1 MSSEP
6 PQGRT
11 RILGVPLDPLTM
23 DETVARVVDHVD
35 SGRPGCHMSV
45 NAATLILARDD
56 PQYLHW
62 LEQAD
67 IAGADGQSVV
77 TAAHLLSSHGPD
89 RVTGIDLMER
99 LLGEAQTRGWSV
111 YLLGARPRVVAR
123 LARRLE
129 RRGISVAGYRDG
141 YFGEGETD
149 AVLADIRRSGAHILF
164 VGIPTPRKE
173 RFLIEHARPAGV
185 PFSVGVGGSFDVLAG
200 LVRRAPHWMQ
210 ASGLEWLF
218 RLAQE
223 PGRLWRRNLTTNS
236 RFMLLVARELIRVRL
251 ASRPSPG
258 ADGSANR
265 DRTT

>member
-1 MSSEP
+1 MSSERA
-6 PQGRT
+6 QERA
-11 RILGVPLDPLTM
+11 RILGVPLDPLSM
-23 DETVARVVDHVD
+23 DETVARVIDHVE

-45 NAATLILARDD
+45 NAATLIRALDD
-56 PQYLHW
+56 PQYMHW

-77 TAAHLLSSHGPD
+77 SAAHLLSSHGPD

-99 LLGEAQTRGWSV
+99 LLGEALARDWSV
-111 YLLGARPRVVAR
+111 YLLGARPWVVAR

-129 RRGISVAGYRDG
+129 RRGITVAGYRDG
-141 YFGEGETD
+141 YFGEDETN
-149 AVLADIRRSGAHILF
+149 AVLADVRRSGAHLLF
-164 VGIPTPRKE
+164 LGIPTPRKE

-200 LVRRAPHWMQ
+200 LVRRAPQWMQ
-210 ASGLEWLF
+210 AHGLEWLF

-223 PGRLWRRNLTTNS
+223 PGRLWRRNLTTNT
-236 RFMLLVARELIRVRL
+236 RFVLLVARELVRRRV
-251 ASRPSPG
+251 ASRRRSS
-258 ADGSANR
+258 ADGPADR

>member
-149 AVLADIRRSGAHILF
+149 AVLADVRRSGAHLLF

>member
-1 MSSEP
+1 MTSERV
-6 PQGRT
+6 QGRT

-23 DETVARVVDHVD
+23 DETVARVVEHVE

-45 NAATLILARDD
+45 NAATLIRAIDD
-56 PQYLHW
+56 PEYLHW

-77 TAAHLLSSHGPD
+77 SAARLLSEHGPD

-99 LLGEAQTRGWSV
+99 LLEEARSRAWTV

-129 RRGISVAGYRDG
+129 KRGIAVAGYRDG
-141 YFGEGETD
+141 YFPDTESD
-149 AVLADIRRSGAHILF
+149 AVLADVRRSGAHLLF

-210 ASGLEWLF
+210 AHGLEWLF

-223 PGRLWRRNLTTNS
+223 PGRLWHRNLTTNT
-236 RFMLLVARELIRVRL
+236 RFMLLVVRELIRARA
-251 ASRPSPG
+251 ASRRSSG
-258 ADGSANR
+258 ASGPRDP
-265 DRTT
+265 DRTR